1 MSFNLNYKW
10 VKGFE
15 FEGSPQFTGYV
26 PSYGLLDF
34 QMTKNLTKQNLSI
47 KVGGS
52 NILNNRIL
60 QVYGGP
66 YVGRM
71 IYMSLLFDFK
81 D

>member
-15 FEGSPQFTGYV
+15 FEGSPQFTGFV

-52 NILNNRIL
+52 NILNNKIL
-60 QVYGGP
+60 QVYGVP

-71 IYMSLLFDFK
+71 IYMSLLLDFK